1 MTEDEQ
7 RLKEAFLLMLDDGL
21 DSLAD
26 LEECLHE
33 DGFMSSDIR
42 EMFWALLHKGDIIWH
57 DNRTIERSG
66 RVSK

>member
-26 LEECLHE
+26 LDECLHE
-33 DGFMSSDIR
+33 VGFNSSDIR
-42 EMFWALLHKGDIIWH
+42 EMFWTLL
-57 DNRTIERSG
+57 RSNQIAWDAS
-66 RVSK
+66 RKITRC